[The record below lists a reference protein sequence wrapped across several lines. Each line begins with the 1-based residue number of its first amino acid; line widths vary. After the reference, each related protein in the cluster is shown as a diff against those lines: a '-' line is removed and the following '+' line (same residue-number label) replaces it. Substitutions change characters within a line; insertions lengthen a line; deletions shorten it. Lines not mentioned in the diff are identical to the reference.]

1 MGEWVEQVERRAAIV
16 LDQMAAVRALALKFG
31 DDPFDLTEP
40 YREMLCDLYAADM
53 PMARLLDR
61 ADLVAWF
68 EGKAVQGDTP
78 PVDTVKYACETLRQQ
93 IQQITKAMIG
103 LTAETRPHWSA
114 GLELGLSGLAKG
126 SLIMGVQ
133 LQSEPGPGQTL
144 TLLDQTDPVYQ
155 AVRQAVRSVA
165 VVAQHLSADAVA
177 DSIQEAFPDPAVRDT
192 VLVAAHKL
200 APSGRRGVDQVTFY
214 SAETQ
219 GHRPLPLTPAS
230 RKILAQAVAKPLRQ
244 SQVLTLEG
252 TVRAIDLDAR
262 RFELRGVNGSQTQA
276 VRCLYGKGLER
287 LAHGWLNQRLR
298 VSGHG
303 ERGLNGLPR
312 LLLVESVEVQTPDLQ
327 PARSP
332 RILRS
337 A

>member
-1 MGEWVEQVERRAAIV
+1 MGGWTENVERRAAIII
-16 LDQMAAVRALALKFG
+16 DQMAAARALATQFG
-31 DDPFDLTEP
+31 EDPFDFTDG
-40 YREMLCDLYAADM
+40 YREMLRALYDEEM
-53 PMARLLDR
+53 PLARLLDR

-68 EGKAVQGDTP
+68 EGKAVQGGAP

-126 SLIMGVQ
+126 SLVMGVQ
-133 LQSEPGPGQTL
+133 LQSEPGPGQPL

-155 AVRQAVRSVA
+155 AVRQAVRSIA
-165 VVAQHLSADAVA
+165 IVAQHLSADAVA

-219 GHRPLPLTPAS
+219 GHRSSPLTPAS

-244 SQVLTLEG
+244 SQALALEG

-276 VRCLYGKGLER
+276 VRCLYGKGLES

-298 VSGHG
+298 VSGQG

-312 LLLVESVEVQTPDLQ
+312 LLLVESVVILT
-327 PARSP
+327 PARE
-332 RILRS
+332 S
-337 A
+337 AVDVPF